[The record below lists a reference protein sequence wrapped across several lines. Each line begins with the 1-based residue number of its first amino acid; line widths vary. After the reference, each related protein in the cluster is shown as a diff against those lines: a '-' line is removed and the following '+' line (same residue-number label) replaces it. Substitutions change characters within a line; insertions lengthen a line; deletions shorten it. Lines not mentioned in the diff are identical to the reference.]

1 MKEEQRNDIISRARL
16 VNENLVNKIVENAY
30 AKDQSKIE
38 FVKEVSPTTAIKFQS
53 TAKQQQ
59 TLARFGHVTSEPPVA
74 PPPKEVKGLNSLENI
89 RRELSNSRVAAKPV
103 KPPAHVPAPP
113 RPAGFNSKRAPP
125 VIGRSLNTLRHKK
138 VTSDSSDDEGDID
151 TSDLFVTKKKVSKIT
166 ELDMNG
172 KVINLID
179 RIPKTERRLKSWT
192 RKG

>member
-1 MKEEQRNDIISRARL
+1 MILYREQGWSMRTWSTRLLKMHMRKTNRKSNLSRRYRQLLQSNFKVRQSSNKHWRGLDMLQVSLRL
-16 VNENLVNKIVENAY
+16 L
-30 AKDQSKIE
+30 
-38 FVKEVSPTTAIKFQS
+38 
-53 TAKQQQ
+53 
-59 TLARFGHVTSEPPVA
+59 

-89 RRELSNSRVAAKPV
+89 RRELNNSRVAAKPV